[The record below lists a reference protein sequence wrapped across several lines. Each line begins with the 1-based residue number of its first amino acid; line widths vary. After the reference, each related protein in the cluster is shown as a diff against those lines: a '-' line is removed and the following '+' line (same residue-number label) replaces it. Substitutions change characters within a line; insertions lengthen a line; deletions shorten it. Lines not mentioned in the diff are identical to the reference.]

1 MTGEVSPEQAER
13 ILAMLTEGKSMDNV
27 NTTLALRLIPLAEEI
42 GKAEL
47 VERLLQHA
55 QTVAVDDLERG
66 WVEFEKYKLSNC
78 EPEKFAEL
86 SARTELLEN
95 GKHLSAAILH
105 HLGLIY
111 LSQQNYTDCETFINR
126 SLRLREELEDDG
138 GLIYGLAVLEAASK
152 RQNEHEQ
159 ALAHGT
165 RRLELLMKN
174 NDLEGQMEAMS
185 DIAHTQATVGAF
197 DAATDLY
204 KQSLELAN
212 QLEDMSGQLVARWG
226 LCDICEIQGD
236 YESAMIHLSDC
247 LHAFIAMGLP
257 APFQVREVGCPD
269 KSQQF
274 IWARITQPHPH

>member
-257 APFQVREVGCPD
+257 APFQVRERLDALTNLNNSSG
-269 KSQQF
+269 QE
-274 IWARITQPHPH
+274 

>member
-1 MTGEVSPEQAER
+1 MDMTGEVSPEQAER

-47 VERLLQHA
+47 VERLLEHA
-55 QTVAVDDLERG
+55 HKVAEDDVERG
-66 WVEFEKYKLSNC
+66 WVDFEKYKLSNH

-111 LSQQNYTDCETFINR
+111 LSQENYTDCETFINR
-126 SLRLREELEDDG
+126 SLRLREELEDES
-138 GLIYGLAVLEAASK
+138 GLIYGLAVLEAACK

-257 APFQVREVGCPD
+257 APLQVRERLD
-269 KSQQF
+269 ALTNLNNSSAQE
-274 IWARITQPHPH
+274 

>member
-1 MTGEVSPEQAER
+1 MDMAGEVSPEQAER

-47 VERLLQHA
+47 VERLLEHA
-55 QTVAVDDLERG
+55 HKVAEDDVERG
-66 WVEFEKYKLSNC
+66 WVDFEKYKLSNH

-111 LSQQNYTDCETFINR
+111 LSQENYTDCETFINR
-126 SLRLREELEDDG
+126 SLRLREELEDES
-138 GLIYGLAVLEAASK
+138 GLIYGLAVLEAACK

-247 LHAFIAMGLP
+247 LHGFIAMGLP
-257 APFQVREVGCPD
+257 APLQVRERLDALTNLNNSSG
-269 KSQQF
+269 QE
-274 IWARITQPHPH
+274 

>member
-1 MTGEVSPEQAER
+1 MDMTGEVSPEQAER

-27 NTTLALRLIPLAEEI
+27 NTTLALRLIPLADEI

-47 VERLLQHA
+47 VERLLEHA
-55 QTVAVDDLERG
+55 HKVAEDDVERG
-66 WVEFEKYKLSNC
+66 WVDFEKYKLSNH

-111 LSQQNYTDCETFINR
+111 LSQENYTDCETFINR
-126 SLRLREELEDDG
+126 SLRLREELEDES
-138 GLIYGLAVLEAASK
+138 GLIYGLAVLEAACK

-247 LHAFIAMGLP
+247 LHAFIGMGLP
-257 APFQVREVGCPD
+257 APLQVRERLDALTNLNNSSG
-269 KSQQF
+269 QE
-274 IWARITQPHPH
+274 

>member
-1 MTGEVSPEQAER
+1 MDMTGEVSPEQAER

-47 VERLLQHA
+47 VERLLEHA
-55 QTVAVDDLERG
+55 HKVAEDDVERG
-66 WVEFEKYKLSNC
+66 WVDFEKYKLSNC

-257 APFQVREVGCPD
+257 APLQVRERLDALTNLNNSSG
-269 KSQQF
+269 QG
-274 IWARITQPHPH
+274 

>member
-1 MTGEVSPEQAER
+1 MDMAGEVSPEQAER

-47 VERLLQHA
+47 VERLLEHA
-55 QTVAVDDLERG
+55 HKVAEDDVERG
-66 WVEFEKYKLSNC
+66 WVDFEKYKLSNH

-111 LSQQNYTDCETFINR
+111 LSQENYTDCETFINR
-126 SLRLREELEDDG
+126 SLRLREELEDES
-138 GLIYGLAVLEAASK
+138 GLIYGLAVLEAACK

-257 APFQVREVGCPD
+257 APLQVRERLDALTNLNNSSG
-269 KSQQF
+269 QE
-274 IWARITQPHPH
+274 

>member
-1 MTGEVSPEQAER
+1 MDMTGEVSPEQAER

-47 VERLLQHA
+47 VERLLEHA
-55 QTVAVDDLERG
+55 HKVAEDDVERG
-66 WVEFEKYKLSNC
+66 WVDFEKYKLSNH

-111 LSQQNYTDCETFINR
+111 LSQENYTDCETFINR
-126 SLRLREELEDDG
+126 SLRLREELEDES
-138 GLIYGLAVLEAASK
+138 GLIYGLAVLEASCK

-165 RRLELLMKN
+165 RRLELLIKN
-174 NDLEGQMEAMS
+174 NDIEGQMEAMS

-257 APFQVREVGCPD
+257 APLQVRERLDALTNLNNSSG
-269 KSQQF
+269 QE
-274 IWARITQPHPH
+274 

>member
-1 MTGEVSPEQAER
+1 MTEEVSAEQAEK

-47 VERLLQHA
+47 VERLLEHA
-55 QTVAVDDLERG
+55 HKVAEDDVERG
-66 WVEFEKYKLSNC
+66 WVDFEKYKLSNH

-111 LSQQNYTDCETFINR
+111 LSQENYTDCETFVNR
-126 SLRLREELEDDG
+126 SLRLREELEDES
-138 GLIYGLAVLEAASK
+138 GLIYGLAVLEAACK

-204 KQSLELAN
+204 NQSLELAN

-257 APFQVREVGCPD
+257 APLQVRERLDALTNLNNSSG
-269 KSQQF
+269 QE
-274 IWARITQPHPH
+274 

>member
-1 MTGEVSPEQAER
+1 MDMTGEVSPEQAER

-27 NTTLALRLIPLAEEI
+27 NTTLALRLIPLADEI

-47 VERLLQHA
+47 VERLLEHA
-55 QTVAVDDLERG
+55 HKVAEDDVERG
-66 WVEFEKYKLSNC
+66 WVDFEKYKLSNH

-111 LSQQNYTDCETFINR
+111 LSQENYTDCETFINR
-126 SLRLREELEDDG
+126 SLRLREELEDES
-138 GLIYGLAVLEAASK
+138 GLIYGLAVLEAACK

-257 APFQVREVGCPD
+257 APLQVRERLDALTNLNNSSG
-269 KSQQF
+269 QE
-274 IWARITQPHPH
+274 

>member
-1 MTGEVSPEQAER
+1 MTGEVSPEQAEK

-42 GKAEL
+42 GRAEL
-47 VERLLQHA
+47 VERLLEHA
-55 QTVAVDDLERG
+55 HKVAEDDIERG
-66 WVEFEKYKLSNC
+66 WVDFEKYKLSNY

-86 SARTELLEN
+86 SARTELLNN

-111 LSQQNYTDCETFINR
+111 LSQENYTDCETFINR
-126 SLRLREELEDDG
+126 SLRLREELEDES
-138 GLIYGLAVLEAASK
+138 GLIYGLAVLEAACK
-152 RQNEHEQ
+152 RQDEHEQ

-174 NDLEGQMEAMS
+174 EDLEGQMEAMS

-204 KQSLELAN
+204 NQSLELAN

-226 LCDICEIQGD
+226 LCDICEIKGE
-236 YESAMIHLSDC
+236 YETAMIHLSDC
-247 LHAFIAMGLP
+247 LHSFIAMGLT
-257 APFQVREVGCPD
+257 APLQVRERLEALTNLNNSSG
-269 KSQQF
+269 QE
-274 IWARITQPHPH
+274 

>member
-1 MTGEVSPEQAER
+1 MDMTGEVSPEQAER

-47 VERLLQHA
+47 VERLLEHA
-55 QTVAVDDLERG
+55 HKVAEDDVERG
-66 WVEFEKYKLSNC
+66 WVDFEKYKLSNY

-111 LSQQNYTDCETFINR
+111 LSQENYTDCETFINR
-126 SLRLREELEDDG
+126 SLRLREELEDES
-138 GLIYGLAVLEAASK
+138 GLIYGLAVLEAACK

-257 APFQVREVGCPD
+257 APLQVRERLD
-269 KSQQF
+269 ALTNLNNSSAQE
-274 IWARITQPHPH
+274 

>member
-1 MTGEVSPEQAER
+1 MTGEVSPEQAEK

-42 GKAEL
+42 GRAEL
-47 VERLLQHA
+47 VERLLEHA
-55 QTVAVDDLERG
+55 HKVAEDDIERG
-66 WVEFEKYKLSNC
+66 WVDFEKYKLSNY

-86 SARTELLEN
+86 SARTELLNN

-111 LSQQNYTDCETFINR
+111 LSQENYTDCETFINR
-126 SLRLREELEDDG
+126 SLRLREELEDES
-138 GLIYGLAVLEAASK
+138 GLIYGLAVLEAACK
-152 RQNEHEQ
+152 RQDEHEQ

-174 NDLEGQMEAMS
+174 EDLEGQMEAMS

-204 KQSLELAN
+204 NQSLELAN

-226 LCDICEIQGD
+226 LCDICEIKGD
-236 YESAMIHLSDC
+236 YETAMIHLSDC
-247 LHAFIAMGLP
+247 LHSFIAMGLT
-257 APFQVREVGCPD
+257 APLQVRERLEALTNLNNSSG
-269 KSQQF
+269 QE
-274 IWARITQPHPH
+274 

>member
-1 MTGEVSPEQAER
+1 MDMTGEVSPEQAER

-47 VERLLQHA
+47 VERLLEHA
-55 QTVAVDDLERG
+55 HKVAEDDVERG
-66 WVEFEKYKLSNC
+66 WVDFEKCKLSNY

-111 LSQQNYTDCETFINR
+111 LSQENYTDCETFINR
-126 SLRLREELEDDG
+126 SLRLREELEDES
-138 GLIYGLAVLEAASK
+138 GLIYGLAVLEAACK

-257 APFQVREVGCPD
+257 APLQVRERLDALTNLNNSSG
-269 KSQQF
+269 QE
-274 IWARITQPHPH
+274 

>member
-1 MTGEVSPEQAER
+1 MDMTGEVSPEQAER

-47 VERLLQHA
+47 VKRLLEHA
-55 QTVAVDDLERG
+55 HKVAEDDVERG
-66 WVEFEKYKLSNC
+66 WVDFEKYKLSNH

-111 LSQQNYTDCETFINR
+111 LSQENYTDCETFVNR
-126 SLRLREELEDDG
+126 SLRLREELEDES
-138 GLIYGLAVLEAASK
+138 GLIYGLAVLEAACK

-204 KQSLELAN
+204 NQSLELAN

-257 APFQVREVGCPD
+257 APLQVRERLDALTNLNNSSG
-269 KSQQF
+269 QE
-274 IWARITQPHPH
+274 

>member
-47 VERLLQHA
+47 VERLLEHA
-55 QTVAVDDLERG
+55 HKVAEDDVERG
-66 WVEFEKYKLSNC
+66 WVDFEKYKLSNH

-111 LSQQNYTDCETFINR
+111 LSQENYTDCETFINR
-126 SLRLREELEDDG
+126 SLRLREELEDES
-138 GLIYGLAVLEAASK
+138 GLIYGLAVLEAACK

-257 APFQVREVGCPD
+257 APLQVRERLDALTNLNNSSG
-269 KSQQF
+269 QE
-274 IWARITQPHPH
+274 

>member
-47 VERLLQHA
+47 VERLLEHA
-55 QTVAVDDLERG
+55 HKVAEDDVERG
-66 WVEFEKYKLSNC
+66 WVDFEKYKLSNH

-111 LSQQNYTDCETFINR
+111 LSQENYTDCETFVNR
-126 SLRLREELEDDG
+126 SLRLREELEDES
-138 GLIYGLAVLEAASK
+138 GLIYGLAVLEAACK

-204 KQSLELAN
+204 NQSLELAN

-247 LHAFIAMGLP
+247 LHAFIATGLP
-257 APFQVREVGCPD
+257 APLQVRERLDALTNLNNSSG
-269 KSQQF
+269 QE
-274 IWARITQPHPH
+274 

>member
-1 MTGEVSPEQAER
+1 MDMTGEVSPEQAER

-47 VERLLQHA
+47 VKRLLEHA
-55 QTVAVDDLERG
+55 HKVAEDDVERG
-66 WVEFEKYKLSNC
+66 WVDFEKYKLSNH

-111 LSQQNYTDCETFINR
+111 LSQENYTDCETFVNR
-126 SLRLREELEDDG
+126 SLRLREELEDEN
-138 GLIYGLAVLEAASK
+138 GLIYGLAVLEAACK

-204 KQSLELAN
+204 NQSLELAN

-257 APFQVREVGCPD
+257 APLQVRERLDALTNLNNSSG
-269 KSQQF
+269 QE
-274 IWARITQPHPH
+274 

>member
-1 MTGEVSPEQAER
+1 MTGEVSPEQAEK
-13 ILAMLTEGKSMDNV
+13 ILAMLTEGKSMGNV

-42 GKAEL
+42 GRAEL
-47 VERLLQHA
+47 VERLLEHA
-55 QTVAVDDLERG
+55 HKVAEDDIERG
-66 WVEFEKYKLSNC
+66 WVDFEKYKLSNY

-86 SARTELLEN
+86 SARTELLNN

-111 LSQQNYTDCETFINR
+111 LSQENYTDCETFINR
-126 SLRLREELEDDG
+126 SLRLREELEDES
-138 GLIYGLAVLEAASK
+138 GLIYGLAVLEAACK
-152 RQNEHEQ
+152 RQDEHEQ

-174 NDLEGQMEAMS
+174 EDLEGQMEAMS

-204 KQSLELAN
+204 NQSLELAN

-226 LCDICEIQGD
+226 LCDICEIKGD
-236 YESAMIHLSDC
+236 YETAMIHLS
-247 LHAFIAMGLP
+247 IS
-257 APFQVREVGCPD
+257 E
-269 KSQQF
+269 SQ
-274 IWARITQPHPH
+274 R

>member
-1 MTGEVSPEQAER
+1 MDMTGEVSPEQAER

-47 VERLLQHA
+47 VERLLEHA
-55 QTVAVDDLERG
+55 HKVAEDDVERG
-66 WVEFEKYKLSNC
+66 WVDFEKYKLSNH

-111 LSQQNYTDCETFINR
+111 LSQENYTDCETFINR
-126 SLRLREELEDDG
+126 SLRLREELEDES
-138 GLIYGLAVLEAASK
+138 GLIYGLAVLEAACK

-159 ALAHGT
+159 ALTHGT

-204 KQSLELAN
+204 NQSLELAN

-257 APFQVREVGCPD
+257 APLQVRERLDALTNLNNSSG
-269 KSQQF
+269 QE
-274 IWARITQPHPH
+274 

>member
-1 MTGEVSPEQAER
+1 MDMTGEVSPEQAER

-47 VERLLQHA
+47 VERLLEHA
-55 QTVAVDDLERG
+55 HKVAEDDIERG
-66 WVEFEKYKLSNC
+66 WVDFEKYKLSNY

-86 SARTELLEN
+86 VARTELLEN

-111 LSQQNYTDCETFINR
+111 LSQENYTDCETFINR
-126 SLRLREELEDDG
+126 SLRLREELEDES
-138 GLIYGLAVLEAASK
+138 GLIYGLAVLEAACK

-257 APFQVREVGCPD
+257 APLQVRERLD
-269 KSQQF
+269 ALTNLNNSSAQE
-274 IWARITQPHPH
+274 

>member
-1 MTGEVSPEQAER
+1 MDMTGEVSPEQAER

-27 NTTLALRLIPLAEEI
+27 NTTLALRLIPLADEI

-47 VERLLQHA
+47 VERLLEHA
-55 QTVAVDDLERG
+55 HKVAEDDVERG
-66 WVEFEKYKLSNC
+66 WVDFEKYKLSNH

-111 LSQQNYTDCETFINR
+111 LSQENYTDCETFINR
-126 SLRLREELEDDG
+126 SLRLREELEDES
-138 GLIYGLAVLEAASK
+138 GLIYGLAVLEAACK

-204 KQSLELAN
+204 NQSLELAN

-257 APFQVREVGCPD
+257 APLQVRERLDALTNLNNSSG
-269 KSQQF
+269 QE
-274 IWARITQPHPH
+274 

>member
-1 MTGEVSPEQAER
+1 MTGETGPEQAEK

-42 GKAEL
+42 GRAEL
-47 VERLLQHA
+47 VERLLEHA
-55 QTVAVDDLERG
+55 HKVAEDDIERG
-66 WVEFEKYKLSNC
+66 WVDFEKYKLSNY

-86 SARTELLEN
+86 SARTELLNN

-111 LSQQNYTDCETFINR
+111 LSQENYTDCETFINR
-126 SLRLREELEDDG
+126 SLRLREELEDES
-138 GLIYGLAVLEAASK
+138 GLIYGLAVLEAACK
-152 RQNEHEQ
+152 RQDEHEQ

-174 NDLEGQMEAMS
+174 EDLEGQMEAMS

-204 KQSLELAN
+204 NQSLELAN

-226 LCDICEIQGD
+226 LCDICEIKGE
-236 YESAMIHLSDC
+236 YETAMIHLSDC
-247 LHAFIAMGLP
+247 LHSFIAMGLT
-257 APFQVREVGCPD
+257 APLQVRERLEALTNLNNSSG
-269 KSQQF
+269 QE
-274 IWARITQPHPH
+274 

>member
-1 MTGEVSPEQAER
+1 MDMTGEVSPEQAER

-27 NTTLALRLIPLAEEI
+27 NTTLALRLIPLADEI

-47 VERLLQHA
+47 VERLLEHA
-55 QTVAVDDLERG
+55 HKVAEDDVERG
-66 WVEFEKYKLSNC
+66 WVDFEKYKLSNH

-111 LSQQNYTDCETFINR
+111 LSQENYTDCETFINR
-126 SLRLREELEDDG
+126 SLRLREELEDES
-138 GLIYGLAVLEAASK
+138 GLIYGLAVLEAACK

-165 RRLELLMKN
+165 RRLELLIKN

-257 APFQVREVGCPD
+257 APLQVRERLDALTNLNNSSG
-269 KSQQF
+269 QE
-274 IWARITQPHPH
+274 

>member
-47 VERLLQHA
+47 VERLLEHA
-55 QTVAVDDLERG
+55 HKVAEDDVERG
-66 WVEFEKYKLSNC
+66 WVDFEKCKLSNY

-111 LSQQNYTDCETFINR
+111 LSQENYTDCETFINR
-126 SLRLREELEDDG
+126 SLRLREELEDES
-138 GLIYGLAVLEAASK
+138 GLIYGLAVLEAACK

-257 APFQVREVGCPD
+257 APLQVRERLDALTNLNNSSG
-269 KSQQF
+269 QE
-274 IWARITQPHPH
+274 

>member
-1 MTGEVSPEQAER
+1 MTGEVSPEQAEK

-42 GKAEL
+42 GRAEL
-47 VERLLQHA
+47 VERLLEHA
-55 QTVAVDDLERG
+55 HKVAEDDIERG
-66 WVEFEKYKLSNC
+66 WVDFEKYKLSNY

-86 SARTELLEN
+86 SARTELLNN

-111 LSQQNYTDCETFINR
+111 LSQENYTDCETFINR
-126 SLRLREELEDDG
+126 SLRLREELEDES
-138 GLIYGLAVLEAASK
+138 GLIYGLAVLEAACK
-152 RQNEHEQ
+152 RQDEHEQ

-174 NDLEGQMEAMS
+174 EDLEGQMEAMS

-204 KQSLELAN
+204 NQSLELAN

-226 LCDICEIQGD
+226 LCDICEIKGE
-236 YESAMIHLSDC
+236 YETAMIHLSDC
-247 LHAFIAMGLP
+247 LQSFIAMGLT
-257 APFQVREVGCPD
+257 APLQVRERLEAWTNLNNSSG
-269 KSQQF
+269 QE
-274 IWARITQPHPH
+274 

>member
-1 MTGEVSPEQAER
+1 MDMTGEVSPEQAER

-47 VERLLQHA
+47 VERLLEHA
-55 QTVAVDDLERG
+55 HKVAEDDVERG
-66 WVEFEKYKLSNC
+66 WVDFEKYKLSNH

-111 LSQQNYTDCETFINR
+111 LSQENYTDCETFVNR
-126 SLRLREELEDDG
+126 SLRLREELEDES
-138 GLIYGLAVLEAASK
+138 GLIYGLAVLEAACK

-204 KQSLELAN
+204 NQSLELAN

-257 APFQVREVGCPD
+257 APLQVRERLDALTNLNNSSG
-269 KSQQF
+269 QE
-274 IWARITQPHPH
+274 

>member
-1 MTGEVSPEQAER
+1 MTGEVSPEQAEK

-42 GKAEL
+42 GRAEL
-47 VERLLQHA
+47 VERLLEHA
-55 QTVAVDDLERG
+55 HNVAEDDIERG
-66 WVEFEKYKLSNC
+66 WVDFEKYKLSNY

-86 SARTELLEN
+86 SARTELLNN

-111 LSQQNYTDCETFINR
+111 LSQENYTDCETFINR
-126 SLRLREELEDDG
+126 SLRLREELEDES
-138 GLIYGLAVLEAASK
+138 GLIYGLAVLEAACK
-152 RQNEHEQ
+152 RQDEHEQ

-174 NDLEGQMEAMS
+174 EDLEGQMEAMS

-204 KQSLELAN
+204 NQSLELAN

-226 LCDICEIQGD
+226 LCDICEIKGD
-236 YESAMIHLSDC
+236 YETAMIHLSDC
-247 LHAFIAMGLP
+247 LHAFIAMGLT
-257 APFQVREVGCPD
+257 APLQVRERLEALTNLNNSSG
-269 KSQQF
+269 QE
-274 IWARITQPHPH
+274 

>member
-47 VERLLQHA
+47 VERLLEHA
-55 QTVAVDDLERG
+55 HKVAEDDVERG
-66 WVEFEKYKLSNC
+66 WVDFENYKLSNH

-111 LSQQNYTDCETFINR
+111 LSQENYTDCETFINR
-126 SLRLREELEDDG
+126 SLRLREELEDES
-138 GLIYGLAVLEAASK
+138 GLIYGLAVLEAACK

-197 DAATDLY
+197 EAARDLY
-204 KQSLELAN
+204 NQSLELAN

-257 APFQVREVGCPD
+257 APLQVRERLDALTNLNNSSG
-269 KSQQF
+269 QE
-274 IWARITQPHPH
+274 

>member
-1 MTGEVSPEQAER
+1 MDMTGEVSPEQAER

-47 VERLLQHA
+47 VERLLEHA
-55 QTVAVDDLERG
+55 HKVAEDDVERG
-66 WVEFEKYKLSNC
+66 WVDFEKCKLSNH

-111 LSQQNYTDCETFINR
+111 LSQENYTDCETFINR
-126 SLRLREELEDDG
+126 SLRLREELEDES
-138 GLIYGLAVLEAASK
+138 GLIYGLAVLEAACK

-159 ALAHGT
+159 ALTHGT

-257 APFQVREVGCPD
+257 APLQVRERLDALTNLNNSSG
-269 KSQQF
+269 QE
-274 IWARITQPHPH
+274 

>member
-1 MTGEVSPEQAER
+1 MDMTGEVSPEQAER

-47 VERLLQHA
+47 VERLLEHA
-55 QTVAVDDLERG
+55 HKVAEDDVERG
-66 WVEFEKYKLSNC
+66 WVDFEKYKLSNH

-111 LSQQNYTDCETFINR
+111 LSQENYTDCETFINR
-126 SLRLREELEDDG
+126 SLRLREELEDES
-138 GLIYGLAVLEAASK
+138 GLIYGLAVLEAACK
-152 RQNEHEQ
+152 RQNEHQQ

-204 KQSLELAN
+204 NQSLELAN

-247 LHAFIAMGLP
+247 LHGFIAMGLP
-257 APFQVREVGCPD
+257 APLQVRERLDALTNLNNSSG
-269 KSQQF
+269 QE
-274 IWARITQPHPH
+274 

>member
-47 VERLLQHA
+47 VERLLEHA
-55 QTVAVDDLERG
+55 HKVSEDDVERG
-66 WVEFEKYKLSNC
+66 WVDFEKYKLSNH

-111 LSQQNYTDCETFINR
+111 LSQENYTDCETFINR
-126 SLRLREELEDDG
+126 SLRLREELEDES
-138 GLIYGLAVLEAASK
+138 GLIYGLAVLEAACK

-204 KQSLELAN
+204 NQSLELAN

-247 LHAFIAMGLP
+247 LHGFIAMGLP
-257 APFQVREVGCPD
+257 APIQVRERLDALTNLNNSSG
-269 KSQQF
+269 QE
-274 IWARITQPHPH
+274 

>member
-1 MTGEVSPEQAER
+1 MDMTGEVSPEQAER

-47 VERLLQHA
+47 VERLLEHA
-55 QTVAVDDLERG
+55 HKVAEDDIERG
-66 WVEFEKYKLSNC
+66 WVDFEKYKLSNH

-111 LSQQNYTDCETFINR
+111 LSQENYTDCETFVNR
-126 SLRLREELEDDG
+126 SLRLREELEDES
-138 GLIYGLAVLEAASK
+138 GLIYGLAVLEAACK

-257 APFQVREVGCPD
+257 APLQVRERLDALTNLNNSSG
-269 KSQQF
+269 QE
-274 IWARITQPHPH
+274 

>member
-1 MTGEVSPEQAER
+1 MTGEVSPEQAEK

-42 GKAEL
+42 GRAEL
-47 VERLLQHA
+47 VERLLEHA
-55 QTVAVDDLERG
+55 HKVAEDDIERG
-66 WVEFEKYKLSNC
+66 WVDFEKYKLSNY

-86 SARTELLEN
+86 SARTELLNN

-111 LSQQNYTDCETFINR
+111 LSQENYTDCETFINR
-126 SLRLREELEDDG
+126 SLRLREELEDES
-138 GLIYGLAVLEAASK
+138 GLIYGLAVLEAACK
-152 RQNEHEQ
+152 RQDEHEQ

-174 NDLEGQMEAMS
+174 EDLEGQMEAMS

-204 KQSLELAN
+204 NQSLELAN

-226 LCDICEIQGD
+226 LCDICEIKGD
-236 YESAMIHLSDC
+236 YETAMIHLSDC
-247 LHAFIAMGLP
+247 LHAFIAMGLT
-257 APFQVREVGCPD
+257 APLQVRERLEALTNLNNSSG
-269 KSQQF
+269 QE
-274 IWARITQPHPH
+274 

>member
-1 MTGEVSPEQAER
+1 MTGEVSPEQAEK
-13 ILAMLTEGKSMDNV
+13 ILAMLTEGKSLDNV

-42 GKAEL
+42 GRAEL
-47 VERLLQHA
+47 VERLLEHA
-55 QTVAVDDLERG
+55 HNVAEDDIERG
-66 WVEFEKYKLSNC
+66 WVDFEKYKLSNY

-86 SARTELLEN
+86 SARTELLNN

-111 LSQQNYTDCETFINR
+111 LSQENYTDCETFINR
-126 SLRLREELEDDG
+126 SLRLREELEDES
-138 GLIYGLAVLEAASK
+138 GLIYGLAVLEAACK
-152 RQNEHEQ
+152 RQDEHEQ

-174 NDLEGQMEAMS
+174 EDLEGQMEAMS

-204 KQSLELAN
+204 NQSLELAN

-226 LCDICEIQGD
+226 LCDICEIKGD
-236 YESAMIHLSDC
+236 YETAMIHLSDC
-247 LHAFIAMGLP
+247 LHAFIAMGLT
-257 APFQVREVGCPD
+257 APLQVRERLEALTNLNNSSG
-269 KSQQF
+269 QE
-274 IWARITQPHPH
+274 

>member
-1 MTGEVSPEQAER
+1 MDMTGEVSPEQAER

-47 VERLLQHA
+47 VKRLLEHA
-55 QTVAVDDLERG
+55 HKVAEDDVERG
-66 WVEFEKYKLSNC
+66 WVDFEKYKLSNH

-111 LSQQNYTDCETFINR
+111 LSQENYTDCETFVNR
-126 SLRLREELEDDG
+126 SLRLREELEDES
-138 GLIYGLAVLEAASK
+138 GLIYGLAVLEAACK

-257 APFQVREVGCPD
+257 APLQVRERLDALTNLNNSSG
-269 KSQQF
+269 QE
-274 IWARITQPHPH
+274 